1 MSRVSSA
8 EVLAIMDLGSGV
20 TDVDAFIAGATLVV
34 TERLGEKG
42 LSDDLLKEIE
52 RWLSAHFV
60 SINLPKIMEE
70 KIGGASQKYEGIVF
84 IGSKKGLDT
93 TRYGQQVLVL
103 DSTGT
108 MSNIGKVAASISVPD
123 FREAP

>member
-8 EVLAIMDLGSGV
+8 EVLAIMDTEVTDADPFIIPANLIVTDRLGS
-20 TDVDAFIAGATLVV
+20 A
-34 TERLGEKG
+34 G
-42 LSDDLLKEIE
+42 LSDDLMKEIE
-52 RWLSAHFV
+52 RWLAAHLV
-60 SINLPKIMEE
+60 SIRAPKIMEE

-93 TRYGQQVLVL
+93 TRYGQQVLIM
-103 DSTGT
+103 DPTGI
-108 MSNIGKVAASISVPD
+108 MLSIGKVKASISVPD